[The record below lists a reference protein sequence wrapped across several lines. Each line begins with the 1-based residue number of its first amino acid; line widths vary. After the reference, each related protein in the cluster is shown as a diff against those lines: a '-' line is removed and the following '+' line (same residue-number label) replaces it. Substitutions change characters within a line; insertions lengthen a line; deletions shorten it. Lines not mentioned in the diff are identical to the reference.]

1 MQGADRTSVSC
12 VDGLAF
18 TMHWQVL
25 SIGLGVGLSA
35 VLGMLK
41 FMYNLPLKALIAG
54 SLLPTIAAACWMQW

>member
-1 MQGADRTSVSC
+1 MTLLLYV
-12 VDGLAF
+12 L
-18 TMHWQVL
+18 QVL
-25 SIGLGVGLSA
+25 SIGLGVGLAA